1 MALEVQ
7 VRFLPSQLMH
17 QGGLIAINHDVHGE
31 HKDMLNDDGASG
43 DDINAFAHILLF
55 VAQSLLV
62 KLLFS
67 LFQSLF

>member
-1 MALEVQ
+1 
-7 VRFLPSQLMH
+7 
-17 QGGLIAINHDVHGE
+17 
-31 HKDMLNDDGASG
+31 MLNDDGASG